1 MSPRYQAAAAMRYQK
16 LDLNLLSALKVLL
29 EKRNVTRAGEAL
41 HVSQSAMS
49 GILARLRD
57 YFEDP
62 LIVQVGRKMEL
73 TPLAESLLEPVTDI
87 LVRIDTTIH
96 SRPEHD
102 PASMRRHFT
111 FVASDY
117 VSAVF
122 LCGVLRDVH
131 KEAPG
136 ISWKFRQPSA
146 HTASQLDSGDVD
158 FIICPDQ
165 HASSTQSKT
174 MLFDDSYVIAIDRD
188 NTEIGDTI
196 SLDQYMAAG
205 HVSFQTGNDGVPM
218 FESWFSGRYGEQARR
233 IEVSVNSFHLLP
245 HLIAG
250 TNRVATLHARMAD
263 SYLKNLPLRTVKPL
277 FEMPRLMEVLQWH
290 RHRDLDP
297 GTQWVRQKI
306 IAMAQQ
312 MPAIDTLYPSLLPR
326 GGSASVVP
334 MKRLGRQAHG

>member
-1 MSPRYQAAAAMRYQK
+1 MRYQK

-29 EKRNVTRAGEAL
+29 EKRNVTRAGELL

-62 LIVQVGRKMEL
+62 LIVQVGRRMEL

-96 SRPEHD
+96 SRPELD

-117 VSAVF
+117 VSAVL
-122 LCGVLRDVH
+122 LCDVLREVH

-146 HTASQLDSGDVD
+146 QTASQLDSGDVD
-158 FIICPDQ
+158 FIICPDE
-165 HASSTQSKT
+165 HASSTQSRT
-174 MLFDDSYVIAIDRD
+174 VLFEDSYVIAVDRD
-188 NTEIGDTI
+188 NAEIGDTI

-205 HVSFQTGNDGVPM
+205 HVSFQAGNDGVPM
-218 FESWFSGRYGEQARR
+218 FESWFIDRYGEHARR

-245 HLIAG
+245 YLIAG
-250 TNRVATLHARMAD
+250 TNRVATLHVRMAD
-263 SYLKNLPLRTVKPL
+263 SYLRNLPLRPVKPL
-277 FEMPRLMEVLQWH
+277 FEMPHLTEVLQWH

-297 GTQWVRQKI
+297 GTQWLRQKI
-306 IAMAQQ
+306 IAMAQK
-312 MPAIDTLYPSLLPR
+312 MPAIDSLYPSLLP
-326 GGSASVVP
+326 SAGESTAVVP
-334 MKRLGRQAHG
+334 MKRARKQARG